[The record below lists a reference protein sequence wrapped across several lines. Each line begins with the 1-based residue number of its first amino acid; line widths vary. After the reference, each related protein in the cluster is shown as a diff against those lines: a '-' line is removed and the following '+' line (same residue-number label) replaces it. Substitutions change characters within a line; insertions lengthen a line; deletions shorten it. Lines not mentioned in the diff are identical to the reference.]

1 MITQGFCWKS
11 YQAPSV
17 DCVSYLVARVVL
29 GVPDSRSLNF
39 LALPSLP
46 ADLDT
51 HEVIN
56 MCTMTMMRV
65 TLHTGCIFFYF
76 ELLVGH
82 GCFHTEHQYHTV
94 AKRPFRLLYWF
105 FPPNFCTVHN
115 ITSANHSGWPELRRV
130 SLTTETSATVAGRL
144 IIRVSQHQ
152 ALQCMKTSSI
162 ISLKD
167 NV

>member
-65 TLHTGCIFFYF
+65 TLHTGCILSCWLGTAVF
-76 ELLVGH
+76 
-82 GCFHTEHQYHTV
+82 TQNT
-94 AKRPFRLLYWF
+94 
-105 FPPNFCTVHN
+105 N
-115 ITSANHSGWPELRRV
+115 ITLWQSDPSVCCIDFSPRTFALSTISHRLTTVVGQNCVV
-130 SLTTETSATVAGRL
+130 SLSQQKHQQQWLAGSLSASL
-144 IIRVSQHQ
+144 
-152 ALQCMKTSSI
+152 SI
-162 ISLKD
+162 KRCS
-167 NV
+167 V